1 SDSQFSLQKQTLE
14 EENWSE
20 GAIIMETATSS
31 DGVAGRIRNASLV
44 LVSDNNS
51 TLADIRK
58 AVTMMKNIAVQ
69 LEKENQTD
77 KVKDLENSVAE
88 LLNLYS
94 DCNHRSSA
102 IQSVAN
108 GYQPREQLTDFQKLL
123 DDEFTKLKAAPS
135 SMPQNDH
142 LMRQFREAVWNV
154 HHAGEPMPGDDEEDI
169 VMTSTQCPLLNMTCP
184 LSGKPV
190 TELTEPVRSMDCRHV
205 YEKAVILHYIVNNP
219 NANCPVAGCRGKLQ
233 NNKVICDAMLTVE
246 IEEMRSLNK
255 QSNRAE
261 VIEDFTEDVN
271 ED

>member
-1 SDSQFSLQKQTLE
+1 MASAS
-14 EENWSE
+14 
-20 GAIIMETATSS
+20 SS
-31 DGVAGRIRNASLV
+31 DGVAGRIQNASLV
-44 LVSDNNS
+44 LVSDNSS

-58 AVTMMKNIAVQ
+58 AVAMMKNIAVQ

-88 LLNLYS
+88 LLDLYS
-94 DCNHRSSA
+94 DCNIRSSA

-108 GYQPREQLTDFQKLL
+108 GYQPGEQLTDFKKLL
-123 DDEFTKLKAAPS
+123 DDEFTKLKATPS
-135 SMPQNDH
+135 SVPQNDH

-190 TELTEPVRSMDCRHV
+190 TELADPVRSMDCRHV

-219 NANCPVAGCRGKLQ
+219 NGNCPVAGCRGKLQ
-233 NNKVICDAMLTVE
+233 NSKVICDAMLKFE

-261 VIEDFTEDVN
+261 VIEDFTEDLD

>member
-1 SDSQFSLQKQTLE
+1 MASAS
-14 EENWSE
+14 
-20 GAIIMETATSS
+20 SS
-31 DGVAGRIRNASLV
+31 DGIAGRIRNASLA
-44 LVSDNNS
+44 LVSDNS
-51 TLADIRK
+51 SMLGDIRK

-69 LEKENQTD
+69 LEKDNQTD

-88 LLNLYS
+88 LLGLYG

-123 DDEFTKLKAAPS
+123 DDEFKKLKATTS
-135 SMPQNDH
+135 SVPQNDH

-190 TELTEPVRSMDCRHV
+190 TELADPVRSMDCRHV

-219 NANCPVAGCRGKLQ
+219 NAKCPVAGCRGILQ
-233 NNKVICDAMLTVE
+233 NNKVICDPMLKFE

-255 QSNRAE
+255 QNNRTE
-261 VIEDFTEDVN
+261 VIEDFTDLVDED
-271 ED
+271 

>member
-1 SDSQFSLQKQTLE
+1 M
-14 EENWSE
+14 
-20 GAIIMETATSS
+20 AATSS
-31 DGVAGRIRNASLV
+31 DGIAGRIQNASLV

-58 AVTMMKNIAVQ
+58 AVTMMKNTAVQ

-88 LLNLYS
+88 LLDLYS
-94 DCNHRSSA
+94 DCNLRSSA

-108 GYQPREQLTDFQKLL
+108 GYQPGEQLTNFQKLL

-135 SMPQNDH
+135 SVPQNEH
-142 LMRQFREAVWNV
+142 LMRQFREAIWNV

-190 TELTEPVRSMDCRHV
+190 TELADPVRSVDCRHV
-205 YEKAVILHYIVNNP
+205 YEKAAILQYIVKNP
-219 NANCPVAGCRGKLQ
+219 NCPVAGCRGKLQ
-233 NNKVICDAMLTVE
+233 NHNKVFCDAMLKFE
-246 IEEMRSLNK
+246 IEELRSWNK

-271 ED
+271 KD